1 MAETS
6 CYSQKKNFEKT
17 KNFQRE
23 PDHVAVLTVAT
34 HSPSSGGQWYLLF
47 NRLMVGIFSLDRKRD
62 PAARVFVVVFDFCFG
77 SAMGFSSMATQLFL
91 IDRRLRENRA
101 GSLLIGW
108 NDNDQSARPRK
119 TRRTFP
125 KPNSVI
131 LALVEPERDKKVRP
145 LKTKIQ
151 NSVRQNPVRGE
162 GVRTVGSWEREPAAK
177 DSPTPLPSCFFFVV
191 FFWVLPSFC
200 LPFFFSFSLGWVIS
214 VHLPSALACLIS
226 AGPPFHYRLRGTSF
240 SFSHLYRVILPS
252 FFLLLRWLGLS
263 THSELLVK
271 DSLYPV
277 QLNLMILPSLTGFL
291 IGYREFFVE

>member
-177 DSPTPLPSCFFFVV
+177 DSPTPLPSCFFLLFSFGCYRVFVFLFSFPFRWVGLFRFTFHPPSPVSLAPALLSITDSGARVFLFLIFTGLFYRV
-191 FFWVLPSFC
+191 FFCYSDGWVC
-200 LPFFFSFSLGWVIS
+200 LPTQSCW
-214 VHLPSALACLIS
+214 
-226 AGPPFHYRLRGTSF
+226 
-240 SFSHLYRVILPS
+240 
-252 FFLLLRWLGLS
+252 
-263 THSELLVK
+263 
-271 DSLYPV
+271 
-277 QLNLMILPSLTGFL
+277 
-291 IGYREFFVE
+291 